1 MSAHPFRTV
10 LKISCVFQLK
20 HHSIQEHMKHSI
32 TKALN
37 ESFEVLKL
45 ILLILF
51 FVCFFQL
58 LQNLEKNNNLASNE
72 NAITL
77 RYSLSIKAI
86 FLELFLSFSLICI
99 LFFFAELYIFK
110 KLSKCNT
117 EALLYLYVEFLN

>member
-37 ESFEVLKL
+37 ESFEVNPINPFFL
-45 ILLILF
+45 
-51 FVCFFQL
+51 FVCFQL

-99 LFFFAELYIFK
+99 LFFLLSYTSSKNYQNAILKHCYISMWSF
-110 KLSKCNT
+110 
-117 EALLYLYVEFLN
+117 